1 MTKDELNGEVFSG
14 VCAKA
19 DAAARAQSDLAQ
31 ADTQVK
37 NALLHAIAD
46 ALDADA
52 STIAAANGQ
61 DMQAAA
67 ARGMDAGKLDR
78 LRFDEPRIA
87 ASAEGVRHVAS
98 LPIRSAR
105 SSADTRWRTGCGSIR
120 CTCPSA
126 LSA

>member
-52 STIAAANGQ
+52 LARAVLQVLHSPDGGTAMGR
-61 DMQAAA
+61 A
-67 ARGMDAGKLDR
+67 ARARALQTHDA
-78 LRFDEPRIA
+78 
-87 ASAEGVRHVAS
+87 
-98 LPIRSAR
+98 AR
-105 SSADTRWRTGCGSIR
+105 NTADLLHIYESILQEEH
-120 CTCPSA
+120 P
-126 LSA
+126 

>member
-52 STIAAANGQ
+52 STIAA
-61 DMQAAA
+61 
-67 ARGMDAGKLDR
+67 
-78 LRFDEPRIA
+78 
-87 ASAEGVRHVAS
+87 
-98 LPIRSAR
+98 
-105 SSADTRWRTGCGSIR
+105 
-120 CTCPSA
+120 
-126 LSA
+126 